1 MIGYKRLN
9 NSIGIRNYILIMSA
23 ADNVNPLAK
32 KISSQ
37 IKNSIYLPASY
48 GRGQLGF
55 DHDYFLTCM
64 AGLADNPNIFKTII
78 VSMDGDSADWIV
90 NKSNRKKDIYKITF
104 MKSFG
109 IKDCIKQALSLKK
122 KINSE
127 KKKIKKVKFTYK
139 DLVLG
144 LECGG
149 SDTTSGLVANPCVGM
164 FVDKLINNKG
174 SAIFSEPVEC
184 LGGEESLIKRIKRKN
199 LKKKLI
205 NVIYKYQKI
214 AANNNVNL
222 TGINPTPDNIRGGLS
237 TIEEKSL
244 GAISKSG
251 SKEIVDIIDFG
262 NKIKKKG
269 LNLLD
274 APAAAVE
281 NLTALSAAGC
291 QIILFTTG
299 GGNPVGNPISP
310 TIKITANSK
319 SFNKFKDLI
328 DIDLSF
334 LLNSLDYEKGS
345 IKIEKKIN
353 SIINKNKTLS
363 EKNKFLE
370 TNISRFGP
378 SIWKIKF

>member
-9 NSIGIRNYILIMSA
+9 KSVGIRNYVLIMSA

-48 GRGQLGF
+48 GRGQLGV
-55 DHDYFLTCM
+55 DHNNFLTCM

-109 IKDCIKQALSLKK
+109 IKDCIKQALFLEK
-122 KINSE
+122 KINLE

-149 SDTTSGLVANPCVGM
+149 SDTTSGLVANPCVGIV
-164 FVDKLINNKG
+164 VDKLITNKG

-184 LGGEESLIKRIKRKN
+184 LGGEESLIKRVKRKS

-214 AANNNVNL
+214 AADNNVNL
-222 TGINPTPDNIRGGLS
+222 TGINPTPDNIRGGLT

-319 SFNKFKDLI
+319 SFKKFKDLI

-353 SIINKNKTLS
+353 NIINKSKTLS

-378 SIWKIKF
+378 SI

>member
-109 IKDCIKQALSLKK
+109 IKDCIKQALSLEK

-353 SIINKNKTLS
+353 SIINKSKTLS

-378 SIWKIKF
+378 SI

>member
-109 IKDCIKQALSLKK
+109 IKDCIKQALSLEK

-319 SFNKFKDLI
+319 SFKKFKDLI

-353 SIINKNKTLS
+353 SIINKSKTLS

-378 SIWKIKF
+378 SI

>member
-1 MIGYKRLN
+1 
-9 NSIGIRNYILIMSA
+9 
-23 ADNVNPLAK
+23 
-32 KISSQ
+32 
-37 IKNSIYLPASY
+37 
-48 GRGQLGF
+48 
-55 DHDYFLTCM
+55 
-64 AGLADNPNIFKTII
+64 
-78 VSMDGDSADWIV
+78 
-90 NKSNRKKDIYKITF
+90 

-109 IKDCIKQALSLKK
+109 IKDCIKQALSLEK

-353 SIINKNKTLS
+353 SIINKSKTLS

-378 SIWKIKF
+378 SI

>member
-109 IKDCIKQALSLKK
+109 IKDCIKQELSLEK

-353 SIINKNKTLS
+353 SIINKSKTLS

-378 SIWKIKF
+378 SI

>member
-9 NSIGIRNYILIMSA
+9 KSVGIRNYVLIMSA

-48 GRGQLGF
+48 GRGQLGA
-55 DHDYFLTCM
+55 DHNNFLTCM

-109 IKDCIKQALSLKK
+109 IKDCIKQALFLEK
-122 KINSE
+122 KINLE

-139 DLVLG
+139 NLVLG

-149 SDTTSGLVANPCVGM
+149 SDTTSGLVANPCVGIV
-164 FVDKLINNKG
+164 VDKLITNKG

-184 LGGEESLIKRIKRKN
+184 LGGEESLIKRIKRKS

-214 AANNNVNL
+214 AADNNVNL
-222 TGINPTPDNIRGGLS
+222 TGINPTPDNIRGGLT

-319 SFNKFKDLI
+319 SFKKFKDLI

-353 SIINKNKTLS
+353 NIINKSKTLS

-378 SIWKIKF
+378 SI

>member
-9 NSIGIRNYILIMSA
+9 KSVGIRNYVLIMSA

-48 GRGQLGF
+48 GRGQLGV
-55 DHDYFLTCM
+55 DHNNFLTCM

-109 IKDCIKQALSLKK
+109 IKDCIKQALFLEK
-122 KINSE
+122 KINLE

-139 DLVLG
+139 NLVLG

-149 SDTTSGLVANPCVGM
+149 SDTTSGLVANPCVGIV
-164 FVDKLINNKG
+164 VDKLITNKG

-184 LGGEESLIKRIKRKN
+184 LGGEESLIKRIKRKS

-214 AANNNVNL
+214 AADNNVNL
-222 TGINPTPDNIRGGLS
+222 TGINPTPDNIRGGLT

-319 SFNKFKDLI
+319 SFKKFKDLI

-345 IKIEKKIN
+345 KKIEKKIN
-353 SIINKNKTLS
+353 NIINKSKTLS

-378 SIWKIKF
+378 SI

>member
-9 NSIGIRNYILIMSA
+9 KSVGIRNYVLIMSA

-48 GRGQLGF
+48 GRGQLGV
-55 DHDYFLTCM
+55 DHNNFLTCM

-109 IKDCIKQALSLKK
+109 IKDCIKQALFLEK
-122 KINSE
+122 KINHE

-139 DLVLG
+139 NLVLG

-149 SDTTSGLVANPCVGM
+149 SDTTSGLVANPCVGIV
-164 FVDKLINNKG
+164 VDKLITNKG

-184 LGGEESLIKRIKRKN
+184 LGGEESLIKRIKRKS

-214 AANNNVNL
+214 AADNNVNL
-222 TGINPTPDNIRGGLS
+222 TGINPTPDNIRGGLT

-319 SFNKFKDLI
+319 SFKKFKDLI

-334 LLNSLDYEKGS
+334 LINSLDYEKGS

-353 SIINKNKTLS
+353 NIINKSKTLS

-378 SIWKIKF
+378 SI

>member
-109 IKDCIKQALSLKK
+109 IKDCIKQALSLEK

-164 FVDKLINNKG
+164 VVDKLINNKG

-184 LGGEESLIKRIKRKN
+184 LGGEESLIKRIKRKS

-262 NKIKKKG
+262 KKIKKKG
-269 LNLLD
+269 LSLLD

-353 SIINKNKTLS
+353 SIINKSKTLS

-378 SIWKIKF
+378 SI

>member
-109 IKDCIKQALSLKK
+109 IKDCIKQALSLEK

-164 FVDKLINNKG
+164 VVDKLINNKG

-184 LGGEESLIKRIKRKN
+184 LGGEESLIKRIKRKS

-262 NKIKKKG
+262 KKIKKKG
-269 LNLLD
+269 LSLLD

-353 SIINKNKTLS
+353 SIIYKSKTLS

-378 SIWKIKF
+378 SI

>member
-353 SIINKNKTLS
+353 SIINKSKTLS

-378 SIWKIKF
+378 SI

>member
-9 NSIGIRNYILIMSA
+9 KSVGIRNYVLIMSA

-48 GRGQLGF
+48 GRGQLGV
-55 DHDYFLTCM
+55 DHNNFLTCM

-109 IKDCIKQALSLKK
+109 IKDCIKQALFLEK
-122 KINSE
+122 KINHE

-139 DLVLG
+139 NLVLG

-149 SDTTSGLVANPCVGM
+149 SDTTSGLVANPCVGIV
-164 FVDKLINNKG
+164 VDKLITNKG

-184 LGGEESLIKRIKRKN
+184 LGGEESLIKRIKRKS

-214 AANNNVNL
+214 AADNNVNL
-222 TGINPTPDNIRGGLS
+222 TGINPTPDNIRGGLT

-319 SFNKFKDLI
+319 SFKKFKDLI

-353 SIINKNKTLS
+353 NIINKSKTLS

-378 SIWKIKF
+378 SI

>member
-109 IKDCIKQALSLKK
+109 IKDCIKQALSLEK

-378 SIWKIKF
+378 SI

>member
-109 IKDCIKQALSLKK
+109 IKDCIKQALSLEK

-184 LGGEESLIKRIKRKN
+184 LGGEESLIKKIKRKN
-199 LKKKLI
+199 IKKKLI

-353 SIINKNKTLS
+353 SIINKSKTLS

-378 SIWKIKF
+378 SI

>member
-37 IKNSIYLPASY
+37 IKDSIYLPASY

-109 IKDCIKQALSLKK
+109 IKDCIKQALSLEK

-334 LLNSLDYEKGS
+334 LLNTLDYEKGS

-353 SIINKNKTLS
+353 SIINKSKTLS

-378 SIWKIKF
+378 SI

>member
-9 NSIGIRNYILIMSA
+9 NSVGIRNYILIMSA

-48 GRGQLGF
+48 GRGQLGV

-109 IKDCIKQALSLKK
+109 IKDCIKQALSLEK

-164 FVDKLINNKG
+164 VVDKLINNKG

-184 LGGEESLIKRIKRKN
+184 LGGEESLIKRIKRKS

-222 TGINPTPDNIRGGLS
+222 TGINPTPDNIRGGLT

-262 NKIKKKG
+262 KKIKKKG

-319 SFNKFKDLI
+319 SFKKFKDLI

-353 SIINKNKTLS
+353 SIIYKSKTLS

-378 SIWKIKF
+378 SI

>member
-9 NSIGIRNYILIMSA
+9 KSVGIRNYVLIMSA

-48 GRGQLGF
+48 GRGQLGV
-55 DHDYFLTCM
+55 DHDNFLTCM

-109 IKDCIKQALSLKK
+109 IKDCIKQALFLEK
-122 KINSE
+122 KINLE

-139 DLVLG
+139 NLVLG

-149 SDTTSGLVANPCVGM
+149 SDTTSGLVANPCVGIV
-164 FVDKLINNKG
+164 VDKLITNKG

-184 LGGEESLIKRIKRKN
+184 LGGEESLIKRVKRKS

-214 AANNNVNL
+214 AADNNVNL
-222 TGINPTPDNIRGGLS
+222 TGINPTPDNIRGGLT

-262 NKIKKKG
+262 NKIKIKG

-319 SFNKFKDLI
+319 SFKKFKDLI

-345 IKIEKKIN
+345 KKIEKKIN
-353 SIINKNKTLS
+353 NIINKSKTLS

-378 SIWKIKF
+378 SI

>member
-9 NSIGIRNYILIMSA
+9 KSVGIRNYVLIMSA

-48 GRGQLGF
+48 GRGQLGV
-55 DHDYFLTCM
+55 DHDNFLTCM

-109 IKDCIKQALSLKK
+109 IKDCIKQALFLEK
-122 KINSE
+122 KINLE

-149 SDTTSGLVANPCVGM
+149 SDTTSGLVANPCVGIV
-164 FVDKLINNKG
+164 VDKLLNNKG

-184 LGGEESLIKRIKRKN
+184 LGGEESLIKRVKRKS

-214 AANNNVNL
+214 AADNNVNL
-222 TGINPTPDNIRGGLS
+222 TGINPTPDNIRGGLT

-262 NKIKKKG
+262 NKIKIKG

-319 SFNKFKDLI
+319 SFKKFKDLI

-345 IKIEKKIN
+345 KKIEKKIN
-353 SIINKNKTLS
+353 NIINKSKTLS

-378 SIWKIKF
+378 SI

>member
-109 IKDCIKQALSLKK
+109 IKDCIKQALSLEK

-164 FVDKLINNKG
+164 VVDKLINNKG

-353 SIINKNKTLS
+353 SIINKSKTLS

-378 SIWKIKF
+378 SI

>member
-109 IKDCIKQALSLKK
+109 IKDCIKQALSLEK

-310 TIKITANSK
+310 TIKITANTK

-353 SIINKNKTLS
+353 SIINKSKTLS

-378 SIWKIKF
+378 SI

>member
-9 NSIGIRNYILIMSA
+9 NSVGIRNYILIMSA

-109 IKDCIKQALSLKK
+109 IKDCIKQALSLEK

-164 FVDKLINNKG
+164 VVDKLINNKG

-184 LGGEESLIKRIKRKN
+184 LGGEESLIKRIKRKS

-262 NKIKKKG
+262 KKIKKKG
-269 LNLLD
+269 LSLLD

-353 SIINKNKTLS
+353 SIINKSKTLS

-378 SIWKIKF
+378 SI

>member
-9 NSIGIRNYILIMSA
+9 KSVGIRNYVLIMSA

-48 GRGQLGF
+48 GRGQLGV
-55 DHDYFLTCM
+55 DHNNFLTCM

-109 IKDCIKQALSLKK
+109 IKDCIKQALFLEK
-122 KINSE
+122 KINLE

-139 DLVLG
+139 NLVLG

-149 SDTTSGLVANPCVGM
+149 SDTTSGLVANPCVGIV
-164 FVDKLINNKG
+164 VDKLITNKG

-184 LGGEESLIKRIKRKN
+184 LGGEESLIKRIKRKS

-214 AANNNVNL
+214 AADNNVNL
-222 TGINPTPDNIRGGLS
+222 TGINPTPDNIRGGLT

-319 SFNKFKDLI
+319 SFKKFKDLI

-353 SIINKNKTLS
+353 NIINKSKTLS

-378 SIWKIKF
+378 SI

>member
-109 IKDCIKQALSLKK
+109 IKDCIKQALSLEK

-164 FVDKLINNKG
+164 VVDKLINNKG

-184 LGGEESLIKRIKRKN
+184 LGGEESLIKRIKRKS

-262 NKIKKKG
+262 KKIKKKG
-269 LNLLD
+269 LSLLD

-319 SFNKFKDLI
+319 SFIKFKDLI

-353 SIINKNKTLS
+353 SIIYKSKTLS

-378 SIWKIKF
+378 SI

>member
-109 IKDCIKQALSLKK
+109 IKDCIKQALFLEK
-122 KINSE
+122 KINLE

-139 DLVLG
+139 NLVLG

-149 SDTTSGLVANPCVGM
+149 SDTTSGLVANPCVGIV
-164 FVDKLINNKG
+164 VDKLITNKG

-184 LGGEESLIKRIKRKN
+184 LGGEESLIKRIKRKS

-214 AANNNVNL
+214 AADNNVNL
-222 TGINPTPDNIRGGLS
+222 TGINPTPDNIRGGLT

-319 SFNKFKDLI
+319 SFKKFKDLI

-353 SIINKNKTLS
+353 NIINKSKTLS

-378 SIWKIKF
+378 SI

>member
-1 MIGYKRLN
+1 M
-9 NSIGIRNYILIMSA
+9 
-23 ADNVNPLAK
+23 
-32 KISSQ
+32 
-37 IKNSIYLPASY
+37 
-48 GRGQLGF
+48 
-55 DHDYFLTCM
+55 
-64 AGLADNPNIFKTII
+64 
-78 VSMDGDSADWIV
+78 
-90 NKSNRKKDIYKITF
+90 
-104 MKSFG
+104 
-109 IKDCIKQALSLKK
+109 
-122 KINSE
+122 
-127 KKKIKKVKFTYK
+127 
-139 DLVLG
+139 
-144 LECGG
+144 ECGG
-149 SDTTSGLVANPCVGM
+149 SDTTSGLVANPCVGIV
-164 FVDKLINNKG
+164 VDKLITNKG

-184 LGGEESLIKRIKRKN
+184 LGGEESLIKRVKRKS

-214 AANNNVNL
+214 AADNNVNL
-222 TGINPTPDNIRGGLS
+222 TGINPTPDNIRGGLT

-319 SFNKFKDLI
+319 SFKKFKDLI

-353 SIINKNKTLS
+353 NIINKSKTLS

-378 SIWKIKF
+378 SI

>member
-109 IKDCIKQALSLKK
+109 IKDCIKQALSLEK

-353 SIINKNKTLS
+353 SIIYKSKTLS

-378 SIWKIKF
+378 SI

>member
-9 NSIGIRNYILIMSA
+9 NSVGIRNYILIMSA

-109 IKDCIKQALSLKK
+109 IKDCIKQALSLEK

-164 FVDKLINNKG
+164 VVDKLINNKG

-184 LGGEESLIKRIKRKN
+184 LGGEESLIKRIKRKS

-262 NKIKKKG
+262 KKIKKKG

-353 SIINKNKTLS
+353 SIINKSKTLS

-378 SIWKIKF
+378 SI

>member
-9 NSIGIRNYILIMSA
+9 KSVGIRNYVLIMSA

-48 GRGQLGF
+48 GRGQLGV
-55 DHDYFLTCM
+55 DHNNFLTCM

-109 IKDCIKQALSLKK
+109 IKDCIKQALFLKK
-122 KINSE
+122 KINLE

-139 DLVLG
+139 NLVLG

-149 SDTTSGLVANPCVGM
+149 SDTTSGLVANPCVGIV
-164 FVDKLINNKG
+164 VDKLITNKG

-184 LGGEESLIKRIKRKN
+184 LGGEESLIKRIKRKS

-214 AANNNVNL
+214 AADNNVNL
-222 TGINPTPDNIRGGLS
+222 TGINPTPDNIRGGLT

-319 SFNKFKDLI
+319 SFKKFKDLI

-353 SIINKNKTLS
+353 NIINKSKTLS

-370 TNISRFGP
+370 TSISRFGP
-378 SIWKIKF
+378 SI

>member
-37 IKNSIYLPASY
+37 IKDSIYLPASY

-109 IKDCIKQALSLKK
+109 IKDCIKQALSLEK

-334 LLNSLDYEKGS
+334 LLNSKDYEKGS

-353 SIINKNKTLS
+353 SIINKSKTLS

-378 SIWKIKF
+378 SI

>member
-109 IKDCIKQALSLKK
+109 IKDCIKQALSLEK

-353 SIINKNKTLS
+353 SIINKSKTLS

>member
-9 NSIGIRNYILIMSA
+9 KSVGIRNYVLIMSA

-48 GRGQLGF
+48 GRGQLGV
-55 DHDYFLTCM
+55 DHNNFLTCM

-109 IKDCIKQALSLKK
+109 IKDCIKQALFLEK
-122 KINSE
+122 KINIK

-139 DLVLG
+139 NLVLG

-149 SDTTSGLVANPCVGM
+149 SDTTSGLVANPCVGIV
-164 FVDKLINNKG
+164 VDKLITNKG

-184 LGGEESLIKRIKRKN
+184 LGGEESLIKRIKRKS

-214 AANNNVNL
+214 AADNNVNL
-222 TGINPTPDNIRGGLS
+222 TGINPTPDNIRGGLT

-319 SFNKFKDLI
+319 SFKKFKDLI

-353 SIINKNKTLS
+353 NIINKSKTLS

-378 SIWKIKF
+378 SI

>member
-9 NSIGIRNYILIMSA
+9 KSVGIRNYVLIMSA

-48 GRGQLGF
+48 GRGQLGV
-55 DHDYFLTCM
+55 DHDNFLTCM

-109 IKDCIKQALSLKK
+109 IKDCIKQALFLEK
-122 KINSE
+122 KINLE

-149 SDTTSGLVANPCVGM
+149 SDTTSGLVANPCVGIV
-164 FVDKLINNKG
+164 VDKLINNKG

-184 LGGEESLIKRIKRKN
+184 LGGEESLIKRVKRKS

-214 AANNNVNL
+214 AADNNVNL
-222 TGINPTPDNIRGGLS
+222 TGINPTPDNIRGGLT

-262 NKIKKKG
+262 NKIKIKG

-319 SFNKFKDLI
+319 SFKKFKDLI

-345 IKIEKKIN
+345 KKIEKKIN
-353 SIINKNKTLS
+353 NIINKSKTLS

-378 SIWKIKF
+378 SI

>member
-109 IKDCIKQALSLKK
+109 IKDCIKQALSLEK

-164 FVDKLINNKG
+164 VVDKLINNKG

-184 LGGEESLIKRIKRKN
+184 LGGEESLIKRIKRKS

-262 NKIKKKG
+262 KKIKKKG
-269 LNLLD
+269 LSLLD

-353 SIINKNKTLS
+353 SIINKSKTLS

>member
-9 NSIGIRNYILIMSA
+9 KSVGIRNYVLIMSA

-48 GRGQLGF
+48 GRGQLGV
-55 DHDYFLTCM
+55 DHDNFLTCM

-109 IKDCIKQALSLKK
+109 IKDCIKQALFLEK
-122 KINSE
+122 KINLE

-149 SDTTSGLVANPCVGM
+149 SDTTSGLVANPCVGIV
-164 FVDKLINNKG
+164 VDKLLNNKG

-184 LGGEESLIKRIKRKN
+184 LGGEESLIKRVKRKS

-214 AANNNVNL
+214 AADNNVNL
-222 TGINPTPDNIRGGLS
+222 TGINPTPDNIRGGLT

-262 NKIKKKG
+262 NKIKIKG

-319 SFNKFKDLI
+319 SFKKFKDLI

-353 SIINKNKTLS
+353 NIINKSKTLS

-378 SIWKIKF
+378 SI

>member
-109 IKDCIKQALSLKK
+109 IKDCIKQALSLEK

-164 FVDKLINNKG
+164 VVDKLINNKG

-184 LGGEESLIKRIKRKN
+184 LGGEESLIKRIKRKS

-262 NKIKKKG
+262 KKIKKKG
-269 LNLLD
+269 LSLLD

-319 SFNKFKDLI
+319 SFIKFKDLI

-353 SIINKNKTLS
+353 SIINKSKTLS

-378 SIWKIKF
+378 SI

>member
-109 IKDCIKQALSLKK
+109 IKDCIKQALSLEK

-127 KKKIKKVKFTYK
+127 KIKIKKVKFTYK

-378 SIWKIKF
+378 SI